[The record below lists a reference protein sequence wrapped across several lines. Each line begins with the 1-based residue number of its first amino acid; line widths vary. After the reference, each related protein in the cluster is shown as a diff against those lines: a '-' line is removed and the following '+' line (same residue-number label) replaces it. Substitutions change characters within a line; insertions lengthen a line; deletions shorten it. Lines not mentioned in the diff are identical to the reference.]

1 MTIPAAPFQALPR
14 RSLAEGVTDQ
24 IRRAIL
30 NADLLEGAAV
40 PEAQLAERLGVSRGP
55 VREALVQ
62 LEREGLVVVDPRGR
76 CRVRS
81 LTAED
86 FEELYGLRLQLESM
100 SVGLAAKKLTADDR
114 AALEDNLARCA
125 AAPTLA
131 DMGRLDLEFHD
142 LVMRAARH
150 QRLLACWRT
159 IAHQVEWWVLRN
171 YRRTAGGEKTTRAL
185 VLKSQRDLYDAIRS
199 GNPKR
204 AVAEIHTHIDRW
216 RKINP

>member
-1 MTIPAAPFQALPR
+1 MTLSSLPFQALPR
-14 RSLAEGVTDQ
+14 QSLAEGVTDQ

-30 NADLLEGAAV
+30 NADLEEGAAV
-40 PEAQLAERLGVSRGP
+40 PEAQLAARLGVSRGP
-55 VREALVQ
+55 VREALFQ
-62 LEREGLVVVDPRGR
+62 LEREGLVVFDPRGR
-76 CRVRS
+76 SRVRS

-86 FEELYGLRLQLESM
+86 FEELSTLRLQLESM
-100 SVGLAAKKLTADDR
+100 SVALAAKKLAAEDR

-131 DMGRLDLEFHD
+131 EMGRLDLEFHD

-159 IAHQVEWWVLRN
+159 IARQVEWWVLRN
-171 YRRTAGGEKTTRAL
+171 YRRHAGSEASTRKL

-199 GNPKR
+199 GDPKK
-204 AVAEIHTHIDRW
+204 AVAEIHAHVGRW
-216 RKINP
+216 RRVSP

>member
-1 MTIPAAPFQALPR
+1 MTLPASPFQALSR

-30 NADLLEGAAV
+30 NADLPEGAAV
-40 PEAQLAERLGVSRGP
+40 PEAQLAARLDVSRGP
-55 VREALVQ
+55 VREALFQ
-62 LEREGLVVVDPRGR
+62 LEREGLVVFDTRGR

-81 LTAED
+81 LTTED
-86 FEELYGLRLQLESM
+86 FQELSSLRLQLESM
-100 SVGLAAKKLTADDR
+100 SVELAAKKLTAEDR
-114 AALEDNLARCA
+114 DALEDNLARCA

-131 DMGRLDLEFHD
+131 EMGRLDLEFHD

-159 IAHQVEWWVLRN
+159 ISRQVEWWVLRN
-171 YRRTAGGEKTTRAL
+171 YRRHGGGEKSTRAL
-185 VLKSQRDLYDAIRS
+185 VMKSQRDLYDAIRS

-204 AVAEIHTHIDRW
+204 AVAEIRTHIDRW
-216 RKINP
+216 REISP